1 MKQVLLN
8 GHIEKPVNKLSE
20 WLKQNHTPE
29 EIRERLVQDKGMFDA
44 ADDDDI
50 TDQDMD
56 RFDHPNQMVRI
67 FQTDKL
73 NELKASSKKIR
84 KELGYDSE

>member
-8 GHIEKPVNKLSE
+8 AHIEKPLNKLSE

-29 EIRERLVQDKGMFDA
+29 EIAERLVQNKDMFDA
-44 ADDDDI
+44 AADDDI
-50 TDQDMD
+50 TEQDMD
-56 RFDHPNQMVRI
+56 RFEHPNQMVRI
-67 FQTDKL
+67 FQTDRL